1 MEWSLNNSYFVLPS
15 ESHICLG
22 RSREVLTC
30 GEPPGCWFLR
40 ARLYQ
45 EAVSC
50 RAQNFQSV
58 ALREQDF
65 GQWLLL
71 EVVAFVL
78 KPRLGLCCGPLS
90 NLSIPLPH
98 FTSHCMRCFFLLGS
112 EGPYPTPQTLPP
124 FRFCPSLRD
133 LVMQAFNPKLHQS

>member
-30 GEPPGCWFLR
+30 GEPPGCWFRR

-50 RAQNFQSV
+50 RVQNFQSV

-65 GQWLLL
+65 GQCLLL

-78 KPRLGLCCGPLS
+78 KPSPGLCCGPLS
-90 NLSIPLPH
+90 NLSIPLRR
-98 FTSHCMRCFFLLGS
+98 FTSHCMSCFFLLGS